1 MTRGWTNLSP
11 HALSSGALMEDY
23 NTTFSRLFGDGC
35 RSKAS
40 PHISPRPGG
49 SQNVLLG
56 MIDSQRDRSPHRDDF
71 GIGFMRAKSACSP
84 SRRSFS
90 EVLNGDD
97 AAGPALPSSRAS
109 PTTARTS
116 TIISRDLLPRPTS
129 PTSIRGSLARSS
141 SNLNFYEGGISDH
154 ESRRD
159 EARKSALSPQLG
171 SPCGP
176 RSGPQRCDLGQP
188 PPQAN
193 SQVRSLAELSGF
205 AFDAPSVLSQRA
217 QDRSPKTP
225 RQCRRKQISPPRNS
239 VSSLEHG
246 LSPTLAI
253 HSSRSS
259 LAHLGGFSFEPP
271 SVASPRGAGST
282 RADESPRPTGRK
294 QFSPRRYSFSRLEHG
309 LDEQRATPSWHEEF
323 DGLAGK
329 LATSPKGSALVGSS
343 TSPES
348 LLMRNE
354 RAKTKA
360 RSLSGLEVSEG
371 QFRVR
376 ESVKARSRDL
386 GSNRWK

>member
-1 MTRGWTNLSP
+1 M
-11 HALSSGALMEDY
+11 
-23 NTTFSRLFGDGC
+23 TFSLV
-35 RSKAS
+35 
-40 PHISPRPGG
+40 RPVPL
-49 SQNVLLG
+49 QL
-56 MIDSQRDRSPHRDDF
+56 
-71 GIGFMRAKSACSP
+71 
-84 SRRSFS
+84 
-90 EVLNGDD
+90 EVHL
-97 AAGPALPSSRAS
+97 
-109 PTTARTS
+109 
-116 TIISRDLLPRPTS
+116 
-129 PTSIRGSLARSS
+129 RGSS

-154 ESRRD
+154 ESRRE
-159 EARKSALSPQLG
+159 EARKSALSPRSG

-176 RSGPQRCDLGQP
+176 RSGPKRCDLGQP
-188 PPQAN
+188 PPPAN

-205 AFDAPSVLSQRA
+205 AFDAPSVLSPRA
-217 QDRSPKTP
+217 QDRSPRAETTP
-225 RQCRRKQISPPRNS
+225 RPCRRKQISPPRNS

-246 LSPTLAI
+246 LSPTSAI

-271 SVASPRGAGST
+271 SVASPRGAGSP
-282 RADESPRPTGRK
+282 RADESPKPTGRK

-329 LATSPKGSALVGSS
+329 FATSPKGSALVGSS

-360 RSLSGLEVSEG
+360 RSVSGLEVSEV

-386 GSNRWK
+386 GSNRW